1 MKTSRNQSR
10 RNFITLLGAAPF
22 LPGLIRTIPD
32 TEPLP
37 ANQIPGDISLP
48 CPQLFSIKNNYL
60 NAAYT
65 HPMSIASASAVKEY
79 ISFRLMNGNIRE
91 SFKTEW
97 DKVREMYAS
106 LINASPYEI
115 AWIPSTMTGENMI
128 VNGLGIPLSKARIVT
143 DGYHFDGSL
152 YMYSQLEKTGIDLH
166 IIKPENNRIT
176 LEQIDKAITP
186 GTKLVAVSF
195 VSMVNGFQHDLKKL
209 CEIAHSRGA
218 LVYAD
223 VIQAVGAVPL
233 DVHDCKV
240 DFCAA
245 SSFKWLMG
253 DFGAGFLY
261 VSKESMPFL
270 RRSQYGYRQVTGMT
284 SHWLPFD
291 PPGNDPYEFSAGDT
305 AASFFEVGSLAN
317 EAVIALGES
326 LKFISQAGV
335 EAISLHR
342 QPMLKMIRTK
352 LPSLGFTPLTP
363 EDSTSP
369 IISFACKDA
378 RDRLAPKLKEAKI
391 SIQLYENRLR
401 ISPSVYNSI
410 SDIEKLIDVL
420 SKTQKHEN

>member
-1 MKTSRNQSR
+1 MKTPKDRSR

-22 LPGLIRTIPD
+22 IPGLIRTMPEKD
-32 TEPLP
+32 GWLADRTTE
-37 ANQIPGDISLP
+37 NISLP
-48 CPQLFSIKNNYL
+48 CPGLFSVRDTYL

-65 HPMSIASASAVKEY
+65 HPMSIASANAVKEY
-79 ISFRLMNGNIRE
+79 ISYRLMNGNARE
-91 SFKTEW
+91 NFRTEW
-97 DKVREMYAS
+97 DKVKGMYAS
-106 LINASPYEI
+106 LINASPDEI
-115 AWIPSTMTGENMI
+115 AWIPGTMTGENII
-128 VNGLGIPLSKARIVT
+128 VSGLGIPRAKDRIVT

-152 YMYSQLEKTGIDLH
+152 YMYSRLEKMGADLH
-166 IIKPENNRIT
+166 IIKPENNTIT
-176 LEQIDKAITP
+176 TEQIEKAVTP

-223 VIQAVGAVPL
+223 VIQGVGAVPL
-233 DVHDCKV
+233 DVRDCKV

-261 VSKESMPFL
+261 VSKESMPYL
-270 RRSQYGYRQVTGMT
+270 QRSQYGYRQVNEMT

-291 PPGNDPYEFSAGDT
+291 PPGNAPYEFSAGNS

-326 LKFISQAGV
+326 LKFINRIGV
-335 EAISLHR
+335 EAISAHR
-342 QPMLKMIRTK
+342 QPMLSMIRTK
-352 LPSLGFTPLTP
+352 LPSLGFIPLTP
-363 EDSTSP
+363 EDSSSP
-369 IISFACKDA
+369 IISFACRDA
-378 RDRLAPKLKEAKI
+378 RSRLSQKLMDAKI
-391 SIQLYENRLR
+391 NIQLYENRLR

-410 SDIEKLIDVL
+410 SDIEKLTDVL
-420 SKTQKHEN
+420 SKTN